1 MDPAISRGTT
11 RKTTCGYR
19 WGYLSVAPTVGD
31 MTSSRLAYDDLST
44 PAEMG
49 TDAIATL
56 TALGWVP
63 STYTPREATKRGEIE
78 IPEAASRL
86 ARAIYGDDA

>member
-1 MDPAISRGTT
+1 
-11 RKTTCGYR
+11 
-19 WGYLSVAPTVGD
+19 